1 MTRCPRLRKHPGM
14 TISQPTG
21 GQPPDDDTA
30 LLTAALDHAW
40 AWYDAQISRSLQMIN
55 YFLVASA
62 VLATAYVSAINGK
75 QYPLAAVVALV
86 GMGLTAVAS
95 LIELR
100 QSLQVS
106 LAGPVLGELQRRVA
120 NRLNFD
126 LGTSRNLTWTGRM
139 ALSIVPV
146 AIALGLALLVN
157 ISALLYALIH

>member
-1 MTRCPRLRKHPGM
+1 MTPSEPPGE
-14 TISQPTG
+14 
-21 GQPPDDDTA
+21 QPPGDDTA

-40 AWYDAQISRSLQMIN
+40 TWYDAQINRGLQMIN

-75 QYPLAAVVALV
+75 QYPLATIVALA
-86 GMGLTAVAS
+86 GIGLTAVAS

-100 QSLQVS
+100 QSLQAS
-106 LAGPVLGELQRRVA
+106 EAGPVLGELQRRVA
-120 NRLNFD
+120 NRLNID

-139 ALSIVPV
+139 ALSIFPV

-157 ISALLYALIH
+157 IGALLYAMTR